1 MKALL
6 IIFILGF
13 AILITLGALGDAGIA
28 VADIIDILK
37 NASTA
42 DYVKWG
48 MIIACVLLG
57 MYFLYCVLWTID
69 ENMPASK
76 RYNMESPR
84 EGRREKTIVSVRIL
98 DSTGPVYGSRTST
111 TSAVGRAI
119 VGDML
124 AGPTGAFIG
133 AATAK
138 QTPQRFSEG
147 TMTFRITWSD
157 GSQTTE
163 TVSKDSPQ
171 YRNLIEMV
179 P

>member
-1 MKALL
+1 MKAFVII
-6 IIFILGF
+6 IIFGF
-13 AILITLGALGDAGIA
+13 ALLITLGALGDAGITTS
-28 VADIIDILK
+28 DIIEIFK

-48 MIIACVLLG
+48 MIVAGVLLG
-57 MYFLYCVLWTID
+57 LYFLYCVLWTID
-69 ENMPASK
+69 ENMPVTK
-76 RYNMESPR
+76 RYRMEPER
-84 EGRREKTIVSVRIL
+84 QGRREKTIVSVRIL
-98 DSTGPVYGSRTST
+98 DSSGPVYGSKTST
-111 TSAVGRAI
+111 ASAVGRAF

-138 QTPQRFSEG
+138 QTPKKFSEG

-163 TVSKDSPQ
+163 TVSKDSIR
-171 YRNLIEMV
+171 YKNLIEMV